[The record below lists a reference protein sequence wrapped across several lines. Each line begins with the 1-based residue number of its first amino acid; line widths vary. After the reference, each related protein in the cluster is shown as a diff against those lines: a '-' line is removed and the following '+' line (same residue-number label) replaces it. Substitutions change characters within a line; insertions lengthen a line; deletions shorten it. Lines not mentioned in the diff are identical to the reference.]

1 MWCRLSAPQNGGKKS
16 QTKSDNR
23 MAWCNVLAPCHF
35 SMGANTLH
43 LKGAEALT
51 APIQTVRFVCNAEHV
66 RELTDT
72 MSLITRQSP
81 FRVVKVI
88 ELIEAQY

>member
-1 MWCRLSAPQNGGKKS
+1 M
-16 QTKSDNR
+16 
-23 MAWCNVLAPCHF
+23 
-35 SMGANTLH
+35 
-43 LKGAEALT
+43 T